1 METAPVPPP
10 RTFDPTET
18 LSYLR
23 AICSARETIART
35 ERICGDTILTA
46 AQRDELPRLR
56 AHIEM
61 QEAA

>member
-1 METAPVPPP
+1 MTTSPT
-10 RTFDPTET
+10 TFDPTE
-18 LSYLR
+18 SIGYLR
-23 AICSARETIART
+23 ALCSARETVART